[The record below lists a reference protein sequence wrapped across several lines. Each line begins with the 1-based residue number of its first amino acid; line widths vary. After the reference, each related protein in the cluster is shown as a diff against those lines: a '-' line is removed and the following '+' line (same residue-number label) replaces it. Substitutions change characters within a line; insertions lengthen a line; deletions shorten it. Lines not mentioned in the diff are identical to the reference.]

1 MFHYMHMQVHSDVE
15 DLLRNIKDGTSD
27 ECCFDNHNI
36 TTGSLVFEIEGD
48 TVATV
53 QPFFVSQVYMQ
64 LQTCAVHA

>member
-1 MFHYMHMQVHSDVE
+1 MHTDVE
-15 DLLRNIKDGTSD
+15 DLLRKLQDGTSD

-53 QPFFVSQVYMQ
+53 QPFFVSLPYIYAVYECNEYNN
-64 LQTCAVHA
+64 T